1 MIQKV
6 QGCKVKTTS
15 STPFSLP
22 VLFPESICYF
32 LMCPSWHSEHTFK
45 CIYLFNMCMHVPI
58 YTRTH
63 TYIVKILSLPSV
75 GSLVTSS
82 EIHEYPNPQSVCQTS
97 GFVSQIGEKYYLNV
111 ILMCIYQVEYL
122 FIGRK
127 AICIFHYVF
136 CPSFSVGLLMSV
148 QFQGTLHIGE
158 NSPLR
163 HEFQVSFPSFVMCF
177 WLCVPYFFWMQH
189 SSKWKQ
195 LANLNLHPCL
205 SLSFCSGTWLL
216 YLPCTWSIGLAA
228 DPGCLPDWYM
238 LSLFGTGAVLMR
250 GAGCTINDMWDQD
263 FDKMVDSSQKGTEGV
278 LSVLQSKTVAC
289 LLDTT

>member
-58 YTRTH
+58 YTHTH
-63 TYIVKILSLPSV
+63 TYIVKILSLPSI

-136 CPSFSVGLLMSV
+136 VHL
-148 QFQGTLHIGE
+148 FQL
-158 NSPLR
+158 
-163 HEFQVSFPSFVMCF
+163 
-177 WLCVPYFFWMQH
+177 
-189 SSKWKQ
+189 
-195 LANLNLHPCL
+195 
-205 SLSFCSGTWLL
+205 
-216 YLPCTWSIGLAA
+216 
-228 DPGCLPDWYM
+228 GC
-238 LSLFGTGAVLMR
+238 
-250 GAGCTINDMWDQD
+250 
-263 FDKMVDSSQKGTEGV
+263 
-278 LSVLQSKTVAC
+278 
-289 LLDTT
+289 